1 MRLTVAQFVLEEAQF
16 AHKSNY
22 LERKPLD
29 AVPASP
35 VDLEIE
41 LAEAQD
47 NPEVRVV
54 RLRAVSNAPEALYD
68 FRVSYIVILML
79 DRQGEELPAD
89 LEQRVMVTGATML
102 LPFIREAVANLT
114 SRGRFGA
121 SWMQPVNINELVLRS
136 TAPARPVTMPLAANF
151 P

>member
-1 MRLTVAQFVLEEAQF
+1 MKLTVAQFVLEDAQF
-16 AHKSNY
+16 AHKSNF
-22 LERKPLD
+22 LERKPLE

-47 NPEVRVV
+47 NPAVRVV
-54 RLRAVSNAPEALYD
+54 RLRAVSSAPEALYD
-68 FRVSYIVILML
+68 FRVNYIVILML
-79 DRQGEELPAD
+79 DMEGEEPPAD
-89 LEQRVMVTGATML
+89 LAQRLMVTGATML

-114 SRGRFGA
+114 SRGRFGP
-121 SWMQPVNINELVLRS
+121 SWMQPVNINELVLRN
-136 TAPARPVTMPLAANF
+136 TTPPRAVAANV